1 MSVNG
6 PTLGTLL
13 VQRIDA
19 ALGIAT
25 SQQTNIANGA
35 RPDAVSQAAE
45 AAKLDP
51 LQNPTSREPRENVDR
66 AQLQN
71 EQQVRQAIERGKLDA
86 QKGLLKGTREG
97 PNTTTTPSAPTTLG
111 NAARTILSLLT
122 TFPQQPAP
130 VQGRQ
135 PLVSPFGEGKQNT
148 ATQNQNAPSGT
159 ASGSGSSP
167 AASTASAANPGSATS
182 TGNPAGQTGQ
192 AGGSQGSTNATAN
205 SQGSTQA
212 TANAQ
217 GNPVISMAMTAQ
229 RTSPQAFMQA
239 LGNALQSSGLFYESH
254 LADLAFGKTQAQTVR
269 QEPQAQLH
277 LAAQARPAQP
287 PAATD
292 ATLQNNTVTSRA
304 EPAGGPSAS
313 SGSTQA
319 SANAPG
325 TGAQTAAQ
333 PGASATTL
341 AGLHPESHL
350 MVRQQLEVL
359 ANQTVAWRGE
369 AWPDA
374 KMDWE
379 IQRREPDHDA
389 DPESQ
394 THWATRLKL
403 QLPHLGEIDVRI
415 NLVDNRV
422 LLHAVAPQSA
432 QTLSEHRDMLRSSF
446 DASGLT
452 LSQFVI
458 DRTAAAKDNH
468 D

>member
-1 MSVNG
+1 MSVGG

-45 AAKLDP
+45 AAKLEQ
-51 LQNPTSREPRENVDR
+51 LQNPVVREPRESVER
-66 AQLQN
+66 AQIQN
-71 EQQVRQAIERGKLDA
+71 DQQARQSIERTKLDA
-86 QKGLLKGTREG
+86 QKGLLAGSREG
-97 PNTTTTPSAPTTLG
+97 PNTGTTPSAPTTLG
-111 NAARTILSLLT
+111 NAARTILSLLMS
-122 TFPQQPAP
+122 FPEQPAP
-130 VQGRQ
+130 VQSKQ
-135 PLVSPFGEGKQNT
+135 PLVSPFSEGRPNPTGQT
-148 ATQNQNAPSGT
+148 ATG
-159 ASGSGSSP
+159 
-167 AASTASAANPGSATS
+167 AANASAGPGAN
-182 TGNPAGQTGQ
+182 TGPNANAGP
-192 AGGSQGSTNATAN
+192 NATATPAAPN
-205 SQGSTQA
+205 QAGASSQGGPAAGTPNNIAA
-212 TANAQ
+212 TTNTQ
-217 GNPVISMAMTAQ
+217 GNAVISMAKTAQ
-229 RTSPQAFMQA
+229 LTSPQAFAQA

-254 LADLAFGKTQAQTVR
+254 LADLAFGKTQANTVR

-277 LAAQARPAQP
+277 QPSPLRGGTLQTTADAAPAQNASTP
-287 PAATD
+287 
-292 ATLQNNTVTSRA
+292 SRA
-304 EPAGGPSAS
+304 EPTTITNTPTG
-313 SGSTQA
+313 SGQTTT
-319 SANAPG
+319 PG
-325 TGAQTAAQ
+325 
-333 PGASATTL
+333 SATQPAASTAL
-341 AGLHPESHL
+341 AGLHPETHL

-359 ANQTVAWRGE
+359 ANQTIAWRGE

-389 DPESQ
+389 GPDAQ
-394 THWATRLKL
+394 THWATRVKL

-432 QTLSEHRDMLRSSF
+432 HTLSEHRDLLRSSF

-452 LSQFVI
+452 LSQFVVDSSTI
-458 DRTAAAKDNH
+458 EKDSN

>member
-45 AAKLDP
+45 AAKLDQ

-71 EQQVRQAIERGKLDA
+71 EQQVRQAIERGKLEA

-97 PNTTTTPSAPTTLG
+97 PSTTTTPSAPTTLG

-135 PLVSPFGEGKQNT
+135 PLVSPFSDGNPNT
-148 ATQNQNAPSGT
+148 ANQSQNIPSGT
-159 ASGSGSSP
+159 ASGPGSNP
-167 AASTASAANPGSATS
+167 AATTASAANPGSATNAN
-182 TGNPAGQTGQ
+182 NPAGQTT
-192 AGGSQGSTNATAN
+192 GSQGSTNAAAN
-205 SQGSTQA
+205 NQGSTQA
-212 TANAQ
+212 TTNAQ

-239 LGNALQSSGLFYESH
+239 LANALQSSGLFYESH
-254 LADLAFGKTQAQTVR
+254 LAELAFGKTQAQTVR

-277 LAAQARPAQP
+277 LTAQARTAQH

-292 ATLQNNTVTSRA
+292 ATPQSNAASSRA
-304 EPAGGPSAS
+304 ESGSGPSTS

-319 SANAPG
+319 SASASSTG
-325 TGAQTAAQ
+325 TQTSAQ
-333 PGASATTL
+333 PGATTTL

-359 ANQTVAWRGE
+359 ANQTIAWKGE

-394 THWATRLKL
+394 THWATRIRL

-432 QTLSEHRDMLRSSF
+432 QTLSEHRDMLRTSF

-458 DRTAAAKDNH
+458 DRSAEAKENH
-468 D
+468 E